1 MGQIF
6 QTVMAEFAR
15 LYLLMPIQ
23 IEDKDFHVNAILFA
37 EELEGWSPETIKT
50 AFREHAKLSRF
61 VPSLS
66 QIIANCRTAS
76 QSIEYTRQRKLA
88 ELPMPDHL
96 PDEVVREN
104 LRRIK
109 QIKQKIFKRT

>member
-1 MGQIF
+1 MN
-6 QTVMAEFAR
+6 
-15 LYLLMPIQ
+15 LLMPIQ
-23 IEDKDFHVNAILFA
+23 VEDEVLHEKAILFA
-37 EELEGWSPETIKT
+37 EELEGWSPETIKK

-66 QIIANCRTAS
+66 EIVANCRTAS

-88 ELPMPDHL
+88 ALPMPDHL
-96 PDEVVREN
+96 PDDVVREN

-109 QIKQKIFKRT
+109 QIKKKIFKRF